1 MIQVV
6 EVNDSQF
13 EAIVLKSS
21 LPVLL
26 ECASPECIICKT
38 MANRIQ
44 EVIKDY
50 SSKLIFLRLNINENK
65 KWKDY
70 DVRVIPTLLYFKSG
84 RLIGRQENFPEV
96 EDIRQQISRLIKGE
110 PKRAPGATDTKIALD
125 LEVAAA
131 KFYKHLFTNVKNGK
145 TKEKFKLLY
154 EETVLHKELLQ
165 KKSQELALGAY
176 SPCRTKETEAF
187 CVKPQSFSLVGAL
200 KMVIKIEAKLLSL
213 YKKLKTDKIFLDKE
227 LCVKLIRDVSNHLK
241 TAQKEMRFIQD
252 KELITAMD
260 SPEYPTWLNKT
271 LD

>member
-1 MIQVV
+1 MIQAI

-13 EAIVLKSS
+13 ESIVLKSS

-38 MANRIQ
+38 MASRIQ

-84 RLIGRQENFPEV
+84 RLVGRQENFPEV
-96 EDIRQQISRLIKGE
+96 EDIRQQVSRLIKSELKKSFGS
-110 PKRAPGATDTKIALD
+110 GDIKIALD

-131 KFYKHLFTNVKNGK
+131 KFYKYLFTNAKNGK

-154 EETVLHKELLQ
+154 VETILHKELLQ
-165 KKSQELALGAY
+165 KQFQESALGAY
-176 SPCRTKETEAF
+176 GPCRTKETETF

-200 KMVIKIEAKLLSL
+200 KMVMKIEAKLLNF
-213 YKKLKTDKIFLDKE
+213 YKKLKNEKIILDKE
-227 LCVKLIRDVSNHLK
+227 FCAKLIREVSGHLK

-260 SPEYPTWLNKT
+260 SPEYPTWLNKV
-271 LD
+271 LG

>member
-13 EAIVLKSS
+13 DVIVLKSS

-38 MANRIQ
+38 MASRIQ
-44 EVIKDY
+44 EVIKEY
-50 SSKLIFLRLNINENK
+50 SSKLIFLRLNINESK

-84 RLIGRQENFPEV
+84 RLVGRQENFPEI
-96 EDIRQQISRLIKGE
+96 EEIRQQISRLIKGE
-110 PKRAPGATDTKIALD
+110 PKKAPVFADAKIVLD

-131 KFYKHLFTNVKNGK
+131 KFYKYLFSNVKNGK
-145 TKEKFKLLY
+145 TKEKFKLLH

-165 KKSQELALGAY
+165 KKSHELAVGVY
-176 SPCRTKETEAF
+176 NPCRTRETEAF

-213 YKKLKTDKIFLDKE
+213 YKKLKTNENFLDKE
-227 LCVKLIRDVSNHLK
+227 LCVKLIREVSNHLK
-241 TAQKEMRFIQD
+241 VAQKEMRFIQD
-252 KELITAMD
+252 KEFMTAMD
-260 SPEYPTWLNKT
+260 SSEYPTWLNKV